1 MTTQEKKEL
10 KKQKKAEKSGL
21 HMQVYFILLVF
32 LILGAAVVAVI
43 LAQYIVQRYWGD
55 PLPTAVWL
63 LLAGLVIAGGISIAV
78 SVEFLKPFTKISRAM
93 NRIKKGEFDT
103 RLEEKSNIQE
113 FREIYQNFNMMA
125 KGLQSI
131 AVLQNDFVSNVSH
144 EFKTPLNAIEGYVT
158 LLEDRNLAPEEQDEY
173 VEKILLNTHRLSEL
187 VGNILLLSKVE
198 NQAVQEKKNR
208 YRLDEQIRQ
217 SIFGLETKWT
227 EKEIEFDIDMDPV
240 VYEGYESMMMHV
252 WTNLIDNAIKFSPK
266 GGTIGI
272 TLNQAAKDLC
282 FVIHDNGVG
291 MNEEELEHIYD
302 KFYQADTSHR
312 SEGNG
317 LGLSLVQRILRI
329 SGGKISVESIPGQGS
344 SFSVFLPM
352 K

>member
-1 MTTQEKKEL
+1 MSRQERCGI
-10 KKQKKAEKSGL
+10 QKKEKSGL
-21 HMQVYFILLVF
+21 HMRVYFVLLVF
-32 LILGAAVVAVI
+32 AILGAAVVAVI
-43 LAQYIVQRYWGD
+43 LAQYLVQEYFGD
-55 PLPTAVWL
+55 PLPTAAWL

-78 SVEFLKPFTKISRAM
+78 NLEFLKPFTRISRAM
-93 NRIKKGEFDT
+93 NRIKEGEFDT

-113 FREIYQNFNMMA
+113 FQDIYQNFNLMA

-158 LLEDRNLAPEEQDEY
+158 LLEDRSLTPEEQDEY

-198 NQAVQEKKNR
+198 NQAVQEKKIR

-227 EKEIEFDIDMDPV
+227 EKEIEFDIDMDAV
-240 VYEGYESMMMHV
+240 LYEGYESMMMHV

-266 GGTIGI
+266 GGTIWI
-272 TLNQAAKDLC
+272 TLNQVNEEIG
-282 FVIHDNGVG
+282 FVIRDNGVG
-291 MNEEELEHIYD
+291 MTEEELKHIYD
-302 KFYQADTSHR
+302 KFYQGDTSHR

-317 LGLSLVQRILRI
+317 LGLSLVRRILRI
-329 SGGKISVESIPGQGS
+329 SGGRINVESAPGEGS
-344 SFSVFLPM
+344 CFSIFLP
-352 K
+352 KK

>member
-1 MTTQEKKEL
+1 MGRAEKK
-10 KKQKKAEKSGL
+10 KVQKKETSGL
-21 HMQVYFILLVF
+21 HMRVYFILLVF
-32 LILGAAVVAVI
+32 SILGVAVVAVI

-55 PLPTAVWL
+55 PLPTGAWL
-63 LLAGLVIAGGISIAV
+63 LLAALVIGGCISV
-78 SVEFLKPFTKISRAM
+78 CVNVEFLKPFTRISRAM
-93 NRIKKGEFDT
+93 NRIKDGEFDT

-158 LLEDRNLAPEEQDEY
+158 LLEDRSLTPEEQDEY

-208 YRLDEQIRQ
+208 FRLDEQIRQ
-217 SIFGLETKWT
+217 SIFSLEPKWT
-227 EKEIEFDIDMDPV
+227 EKEIDFDIDMDSV
-240 VYEGYESMMMHV
+240 MYEGYESMMMHV
-252 WTNLIDNAIKFSPK
+252 WINLIDNAIKFSPK
-266 GGTIGI
+266 SGVIGI
-272 TLNQAAKDLC
+272 TLSEVNEELC
-282 FVIHDNGVG
+282 FVIRDHGVG
-291 MNEEELEHIYD
+291 MTEEELKHIYD
-302 KFYQADTSHR
+302 KFYQGDTSHR

-317 LGLSLVQRILRI
+317 LGLSLVRRILRI
-329 SGGKISVESIPGQGS
+329 SGGRISVESVPGEGS
-344 SFSVFLPM
+344 SFSVYLPL